1 LSRVECPD
9 CGAEVPIPEDVL
21 AGEIVTCPDCGADY
35 EVAVG
40 EDGVSL
46 KPAETSGE
54 DWGE

>member
-1 LSRVECPD
+1 MSRVECPD